1 MLAGDIVLEDVGDVG
16 HRLRADLL
24 DNHVAGVLDAGEDVR
39 LELADVAGLHLRT
52 PRWYELHQTYGAYS
66 ALLPGRSGRL
76 PLPLVNCR

>member
-1 MLAGDIVLEDVGDVG
+1 
-16 HRLRADLL
+16 
-24 DNHVAGVLDAGEDVR
+24 